1 MPRPSNTAIKQAM
14 LDFAYMAKQVGD
26 KSAMQWM
33 LSGMAAA
40 LGWVLEDE
48 VHAPNI
54 EKILDEVREN
64 LKERHIIQ
72 V

>member
-1 MPRPSNTAIKQAM
+1 MSRPSDTAIKQAI
-14 LDFAYMAKQVGD
+14 LDLAYMTKQVKDG
-26 KSAMQWM
+26 SNLQFM

-48 VHAPNI
+48 VHAPNVD
-54 EKILDEVREN
+54 KILAQVRDA

>member
-1 MPRPSNTAIKQAM
+1 
-14 LDFAYMAKQVGD
+14 
-26 KSAMQWM
+26 M

-48 VHAPNI
+48 VHAPNVD
-54 EKILDEVREN
+54 KILAQVRDA

>member
-1 MPRPSNTAIKQAM
+1 MPRPSDTAIKQAM
-14 LDFAYMAKQVGD
+14 LDFAYMTKQVGD
-26 KSAMQWM
+26 KSSMQWM
-33 LSGMAAA
+33 LTGMAAA

-48 VHAPNI
+48 VHAPNVD
-54 EKILDEVREN
+54 KILAQVRDA